1 MPIQVSG
8 TGTVDI
14 GERANIGE
22 NVRIIFAGG
31 GHVRFGDYCTL
42 GPNVKLVVNGDSVVF
57 GDWTSLH
64 ESVWVN
70 SGHGIT
76 AGDHVWFGQNAIID
90 GAGGLTLGHGIR
102 SGMFSQLW
110 THVGAGEIIEGCLLH
125 GETPTVLEDYVWLSP
140 STMVNPGVR
149 LGSGLMAL
157 LGSMITK
164 SFPGNIIVGGSPAQ
178 QRGEHK
184 VYGPITLEQK
194 FSMMQGWLD
203 EMVSKSDNALS
214 VVSTDTQH
222 IVTLAS
228 EPEAPVVF
236 CIDRATAESALK
248 TAGNASVCCLESK
261 RYTKRLT
268 NTEQRVLKY
277 FAGNKARFRPWD
289 AV

>member
-1 MPIQVSG
+1 MAIQISG
-8 TGTVDI
+8 TGTVEI
-14 GERANIGE
+14 GQRCTIGE
-22 NVRIIFAGG
+22 NVRVIFAGG

-42 GPNVKLVVNGDSVVF
+42 GPNVKLVVNGDQVTF
-57 GDWTSLH
+57 GDWTTLH

-70 SGHGIT
+70 SGQGIR

-90 GAGGLTLGHGIR
+90 GSGGLTIGHGIR

-125 GETPTVLEDYVWLSP
+125 GETPTVLEDFVWLSP

-149 LGSGLMAL
+149 LGSGLMSL

-194 FSMMQGWLD
+194 HDMMRGWLA
-203 EMVSKSDNALS
+203 EFAAKSDGAIS
-214 VVSTDTQH
+214 VSSSDTQH
-222 IVTLAS
+222 IVTLSDHA
-228 EPEAPVVF
+228 ETPVIF
-236 CIDRATAESALK
+236 CIDRATAEAALP
-248 TAGNASVCCLESK
+248 TAGTATICCLESK

-268 NTEQRVLKY
+268 DAEQRVLKF

-289 AV
+289 AA